1 MNIIDTNGIQY
12 MFSNNLT
19 PSEDYYLAPDVEEEV
34 EMTQLIHGRRLPANV
49 FEVTQSGD
57 FDEAIYL
64 KHYKNILNKYGGRSF
79 YNMTG
84 FGDVSIL
91 ATLHMLIEVFENQR
105 QTQLF
110 QTPDQVV
117 VYTND
122 VRLTRKINR
131 EFTGQNVVVRST
143 NNIS

>member
-1 MNIIDTNGIQY
+1 MNIVDTNGIQY
-12 MFSNNLT
+12 IFVNNLS
-19 PSEDYYLAPDVEEEV
+19 PRDAYYLAPDVVEEV
-34 EMTQLIHGRRLPANV
+34 EMTQLIHGRRLPANI
-49 FEVTQSGD
+49 FRISQSGD

-91 ATLHMLIEVFENQR
+91 AASLMFIEVFANR
-105 QTQLF
+105 IQTQLF
-110 QTPDQVV
+110 RTTDQVT

-122 VRLTRKINR
+122 KRLTLKINQ
-131 EFTGQNVVVRST
+131 ELAGENFEIRSVSD
-143 NNIS
+143 IS